1 VNCAVKRL
9 PSCQSCI
16 AIFGIAMNV
25 KGYLSYNGTKMKLR
39 PVFICFLVL
48 FQAAIAQNNSN
59 VWVFGRGNVLNFN
72 TTPPTAS
79 TTSWSS
85 ILPPSHYAINQE
97 VNGSNTW
104 CDKNG
109 NLQFYFLNGKYYNA
123 QGTLL
128 PGGSMT
134 NYIHSAFGSGGIRLP
149 IKSSYFCKSFRSD
162 TIFHVYEYNQGYNNT
177 FIDAAGRFVRVN
189 AIVSNG
195 NNYSVTTIGD
205 WTGNNGGGTF
215 DNLYLLADPIS
226 QENYLFIS
234 EHIQGTRPDVKM
246 LRVSTLGNGLRE
258 INNTWLYQQF
268 NTALDFKI
276 PNRNLIHYSPLFNKL
291 YVAKRH
297 GTSTNFRRSRYIHS
311 YSYGG
316 FGNFIEDTIAFPI
329 VSPYTKDFDTTMTIG
344 CGFFS
349 SDGKYLFLKA
359 DTSFY
364 PNDWAHIFRYDLTSR
379 DSVDFVSSA
388 TVIPL
393 DTAVKHI
400 ELNDLQ
406 LGPDGNLYFTYG
418 GQGPHWN
425 DAGKRYV
432 GRIVNPTS
440 SDTSQM
446 YSELKFVT
454 YSPYSAF
461 HSFPAFSTD
470 QSMPPP
476 FTLLSDCSDSV
487 SFNFSYKNIPDS
499 VWWNFGDTTLGSLN
513 HSIDKEPVVHY
524 PSYGKRYVTVQIW
537 LRGDLINEIGD
548 TIDVQPSPHVTLL
561 NDTLLC
567 SGESVLLDAR
577 QGFHADYLWSTGS
590 SDSTLTVSESGT
602 YWVEV
607 QNFCGI
613 ARDTFNLGVID
624 PPMPTLRDTIL
635 CDEWIYVMRVYAD
648 SADYLWSTGDT
659 SPALVPKSSSNYWV
673 KISNPCG
680 EIVDEADIEVRRC
693 MCNVW
698 IPSAFTPNGDGVNE
712 TFEIK
717 VECRD
722 FDFTLDIF
730 NRWGEHIYQQTDLD
744 RPWDGRYKGKALPN
758 GVYTY
763 RIQYW
768 GRDEHGLRWKEESGT
783 INLLQ

>member
-1 VNCAVKRL
+1 
-9 PSCQSCI
+9 
-16 AIFGIAMNV
+16 
-25 KGYLSYNGTKMKLR
+25 MKLR
-39 PVFICFLVL
+39 LAFIGFLILCQTAV
-48 FQAAIAQNNSN
+48 AQNRSN

-72 TTPPTAS
+72 TKPPTAS

-97 VNGSNTW
+97 ANGSNTW

-109 NLQFYFLNGKYYNA
+109 DLQFYFLNGKYYDA
-123 QGTLL
+123 QGNLL
-128 PGGSMT
+128 PGGSHAT
-134 NYIHSAFGSGGIRLP
+134 YIHSAWASGGVRLP
-149 IKSSYFCKSFRSD
+149 LRTSYFCSSFRSD
-162 TIFHVYEYNQGYNNT
+162 TIFHVYEYNQGYDNATINQ
-177 FIDAAGRFVRVN
+177 GPRFLRVN
-189 AIVSNG
+189 AIVSSG
-195 NNYSVTTIGD
+195 SNYLVSTIGD
-205 WTGNNGGGTF
+205 YTGINGGGVL
-215 DNLYLLADPIS
+215 DNLYLIADPIS
-226 QENYLFIS
+226 QENYLFIRDYQLG
-234 EHIQGTRPDVKM
+234 ILDDVKM
-246 LRVSTLGNGLRE
+246 MRVSTLGNGLRE
-258 INNTWLYQQF
+258 IQNTWLYQQF
-268 NTALDFKI
+268 DVVLDSTIAF
-276 PNRNLIHYSPLFNKL
+276 RNLMYYSPLFNKL
-291 YVAKRH
+291 YVAIRH
-297 GTSTNFRRSRYIHS
+297 GKSTNMRKSRYIHS

-316 FGNFIEDTIAFPI
+316 FGNFIEDSLSFPI
-329 VSPYTKDFDTTMTIG
+329 VNPYTKEFDSTMTIG

-349 SDGKYLFLKA
+349 NDGKYLFLKA
-359 DTSFY
+359 DTNFA
-364 PNDWAHIFRYDLTSR
+364 PNDWVHIFRYDLTSK
-379 DSVDFVSSA
+379 DSASFVNSA
-388 TVIPL
+388 TIIPI
-393 DTAVKHI
+393 DTTLRHRF
-400 ELNDLQ
+400 LNDLQ
-406 LGPDGNLYFTYG
+406 FGPDGNLYFNYG
-418 GQGPHWN
+418 GQPFLN
-425 DAGKRYV
+425 DSTKRYV

-461 HSFPAFSTD
+461 HSFPTFSTD

-524 PSYGKRYVTVQIW
+524 PSFGKRYVTVQIW
-537 LRGDLINEIGD
+537 LRGDLIKEIGD
-548 TIDVQPSPHVTLL
+548 TIDVQPSPHVTLR

-567 SGESVLLDAR
+567 SGESILVDAR

-590 SDSTLTVSESGT
+590 TDSTLTVSESGT

-613 ARDTFNLGVID
+613 ARDTFRLVVID
-624 PPMPTLRDTIL
+624 PPIPTLRDTTL
-635 CDEWIYVMRVYAD
+635 CDEWTYVMRVYAD
-648 SADYLWSTGDT
+648 SADYLWNTGDT
-659 SPALVPKSSSNYWV
+659 SPSIVPQSSSNYWV
-673 KISNPCG
+673 QISNPCG
-680 EIVDEADIEVRRC
+680 EIVDEADIEIRRC

-717 VECRD
+717 VDCRD

-744 RPWDGRYKGKALPN
+744 KPWDGRYKGKSMPN
-758 GVYTY
+758 GIYTY

-768 GRDEHGLRWKEESGT
+768 GRDQLGLRWKEETGT
-783 INLLQ
+783 INLFE